1 MRGGEGKGK
10 QSPSSSTLESFF
22 GSSQPSVCLIT
33 QDRGRPF
40 EGLFNVR
47 LIRPLCRIKKI
58 QLFSTTEQCLLQR
71 TSQDQAVQAEEA
83 SNLCTWNKIE
93 KNGVTTLAKLD
104 FWLLKSS
111 LSVNTRP
118 TVVGRLKKHQLVWL
132 GLVLYTKLD
141 SKNASLITHDRL
153 LRIKMISITQFIL

>member
-1 MRGGEGKGK
+1 M
-10 QSPSSSTLESFF
+10 
-22 GSSQPSVCLIT
+22 
-33 QDRGRPF
+33 
-40 EGLFNVR
+40 
-47 LIRPLCRIKKI
+47 
-58 QLFSTTEQCLLQR
+58 
-71 TSQDQAVQAEEA
+71 QAEEA